1 MRFWKSAAVL
11 ATLGVATVGASAPAA
26 ADIVVT
32 VNKATQRMSVSVD
45 GEPRYTWVV
54 STGLHGTP
62 SGNFRPQ
69 ALSRHHRSSLFN
81 NAPMPYSIFYDGHYA
96 IHGTNQI
103 GRLGRPASKGCVRL
117 HPSNAAILFALVQKE
132 GMGNTRIQIQ

>member
-1 MRFWKSAAVL
+1 MRFWKSAVL
-11 ATLGVATVGASAPAA
+11 LTALGVAVVGTSGPAA

-54 STGLHGTP
+54 STGLYGTP
-62 SGNFRPQ
+62 SGSFRPQ
-69 ALSRHHRSSLFN
+69 SLSRYHRSSLFN

-117 HPSNAAILFALVQKE
+117 HPSDAAILFALVQKE
-132 GMGNTRIQIQ
+132 GMGNTRIHIQ